1 MNAEIWASI
10 GTAVATVV
18 FLVVPVLVYAWY
30 ALDEWI
36 GDRDSYETV
45 IAGSRASLTALDV
58 ASICLNPQRCRTD
71 CCSSAS

>member
-36 GDRDSYETV
+36 GDRDSYENV
-45 IAGSRASLTALDV
+45 V
-58 ASICLNPQRCRTD
+58 AVVEHR
-71 CCSSAS
+71 